1 MPKTEAGLQAAVDG
15 GLFEESH
22 HLDLK

>member
-22 HLDLK
+22 HLDLE